1 MKKSLFIVVLGVV
14 LMFNMVS
21 AQIGT
26 LRFDSDVGDGYN
38 GDDDA
43 QTRDQFDP
51 FVVIDT
57 YEETYG
63 ICYTHQQA
71 LGYFTPH
78 PHFAEQS
85 SWTIDEIDPFYDYEY
100 IQSRVFKGENDDVL
114 LCTRSMSNFDQS
126 DNSIYSNAIWYL
138 LENEST
144 ISSGYARNM
153 VTYCDYLNSPDVI
166 HFLTINQDNE
176 LEYFTS
182 DAVYSKTTI
191 SDDNNLFIAQ
201 PHFDLTIGEN
211 STPYF
216 CYRVGNSL
224 KLRRY
229 GDAEVTITSN
239 LATYPGTSWGNVKL
253 KKISTPSIAYNA
265 ESGKVM
271 VVYSN
276 YDSGTGLW
284 SLYYTDNSDWTTLTK
299 IFNNSE
305 DAVFPHIVADVNSG
319 DFFISFL
326 SFDGSDLYSTISLNV
341 IQYVDDYD
349 SFQPEPWLIQNVGQL
364 NCDGQYIAAGKPV
377 HSVVLPY
384 EEETVLLVASVYF
397 QSSNDTDV
405 RLYEVGLPTT
415 YSCTFRNIV
424 VDEDGGGQLTLT
436 NTSLSSSET
445 FNSGSSRILNTNYNY
460 SIKTLPRL
468 FEDYEYGGQTNDF
481 QHHHWNEMDNEIFNQ
496 YKLTK
501 AIPTHLFINEHDA
514 MYTEINSVNLDSSY
528 PIEFHD
534 PWYYDSQTQSQPDDF
549 RTVAS
554 GSFNVFLNQNSDGL
568 PDIPIYSLK
577 AEKTKVTTSDILVFT
592 GWSVSNGTATFLD
605 GAGSLETRVVFG
617 SAGATITANYS
628 SAITN
633 GLTVTVLAGETLTLP
648 AGATYTITP
657 GDFKLM
663 IFGKLYINIS
673 TTQPVTFQSGA
684 ANPTNSDWDGI
695 EIYGYD
701 DVVMQYVTIRHA
713 ENPVYIHAPAYSD
726 VHLNYS
732 TIENCRNGIYWGSE
746 TYSEATDIT
755 NELWVGN
762 NCIRNIGDDD
772 HENPG
777 IFIKGNLKTV
787 VIDSNDISGC
797 YGGIYAGFSY
807 TSNQMQYSLPSEIL
821 INHNLI
827 HDLYSDDSTAS
838 GVKIT
843 DNSIK
848 YRPAT
853 LPYGKIV
860 NNTIDGIDGYGIKTK
875 RHESGLWY
883 IKNTIISEIGEWNSG
898 AGYAVYNVGGGNL
911 PVHYSTFYAVEE
923 TTYVCSVSNL
933 VLDNPDYVSA
943 SDYHLQFCSPCIDAG
958 DPDTDGDGSSWTTDS
973 NDRDPD
979 GTRMD
984 IGALY
989 CDYPPSIPTGFN
1001 GVWYSNHPKVYWNAI
1016 TEPDLK
1022 H

>member
-1 MKKSLFIVVLGVV
+1 MKKSLFIVMLGVV
-14 LMFNMVS
+14 LMFNMVL

-71 LGYFTPH
+71 SGYFIPH

-114 LCTRSMSNFDQS
+114 LCTRSMSNFDQN
-126 DNSIYSNAIWYL
+126 DNSIYSNTVWYL

-144 ISSGYARNM
+144 ISSGFTRNM
-153 VTYCDYLNSPDVI
+153 VTYSDYLNSPEVI

-216 CYRVGNSL
+216 CYRVDNSL

-284 SLYYTDNSDWTTLTK
+284 SLYYADNSDWTTLTK
-299 IFNNSE
+299 IFNSSE

-319 DFFISFL
+319 DFFVSFL
-326 SFDGSDLYSTISLNV
+326 SFDGSDLYSTIGLKV

-364 NCDGQYIAAGKPV
+364 NYDGEYMATGKPV
-377 HSVVLPY
+377 HSAVLPY

-397 QSSNDTDV
+397 ESGTDTDV

-424 VDEDGGGQLTLT
+424 VDEDAGGQLTLT

-445 FNSGSSRILNTNYNY
+445 FNSGSSRTLYTNYNY
-460 SIKTLPRL
+460 SINTLPRV
-468 FEDYEYGGQTNDF
+468 FEGYEYGGETGDY
-481 QHHHWNEMDNEIFNQ
+481 QHHRWKEAENEKYEQ
-496 YKLTK
+496 YILSKVINT
-501 AIPTHLFINEHDA
+501 PLFIDKHYA
-514 MYTEINSVNLDSSY
+514 MYEEINNINLSSQY
-528 PIEFHD
+528 PIMFHD
-534 PWYYDSQTQSQPDDF
+534 PWYYNSQTQTQPDDY
-549 RTVAS
+549 RTVTS

-577 AEKTKVTTSDILVFT
+577 AEKRIVTTSDILVFT
-592 GWSVSNGTATFLD
+592 GWSVSKGTATFLD

-617 SAGATITANYS
+617 SAGATITSNYS

-633 GLTVTVLAGETLTLP
+633 GLTVEVSYGETLTIP
-648 AGATYTITP
+648 AGATYNITP
-657 GDFKLM
+657 GNFRID
-663 IFGKLYINIS
+663 
-673 TTQPVTFQSGA
+673 V
-684 ANPTNSDWDGI
+684 
-695 EIYGYD
+695 YG
-701 DVVMQYVTIRHA
+701 M
-713 ENPVYIHAPAYSD
+713 
-726 VHLNYS
+726 
-732 TIENCRNGIYWGSE
+732 
-746 TYSEATDIT
+746 
-755 NELWVGN
+755 
-762 NCIRNIGDDD
+762 
-772 HENPG
+772 
-777 IFIKGNLKTV
+777 
-787 VIDSNDISGC
+787 
-797 YGGIYAGFSY
+797 
-807 TSNQMQYSLPSEIL
+807 
-821 INHNLI
+821 
-827 HDLYSDDSTAS
+827 
-838 GVKIT
+838 
-843 DNSIK
+843 
-848 YRPAT
+848 
-853 LPYGKIV
+853 
-860 NNTIDGIDGYGIKTK
+860 
-875 RHESGLWY
+875 
-883 IKNTIISEIGEWNSG
+883 
-898 AGYAVYNVGGGNL
+898 
-911 PVHYSTFYAVEE
+911 
-923 TTYVCSVSNL
+923 
-933 VLDNPDYVSA
+933 
-943 SDYHLQFCSPCIDAG
+943 
-958 DPDTDGDGSSWTTDS
+958 
-973 NDRDPD
+973 
-979 GTRMD
+979 
-984 IGALY
+984 
-989 CDYPPSIPTGFN
+989 
-1001 GVWYSNHPKVYWNAI
+1001 
-1016 TEPDLK
+1016 
-1022 H
+1022 